1 MKDLSIVIVNF
12 NTREKLR
19 MCLTTVFA
27 SSPGIQFEV
36 FVVDNASSD
45 GSVAMAR
52 AEFPKAEVIV
62 NGENLGFSR
71 ANNVALRQAS
81 GRYLLLLN
89 PDVEIMPDTF
99 QKMLQFMDQNPRVGV
114 AGCRVEKPDGS
125 LDLACRRGFPDP
137 TTAFL
142 RLTGLSLLFPKS
154 RMASYNLT
162 YLPEDEISE
171 VDSVMGAFLLI
182 RREAMDQV
190 GFLDEDY
197 FMYGEDLDWCF
208 RVKASGWRV
217 VYAPITRVIHHKGS
231 ASRKVP
237 RLALLE
243 FHRAMAIFYD
253 KHYRAHYGFFMNF
266 FVKFGIWGR
275 YLLKSLG
282 NMLRREK
289 YVSK

>member
-1 MKDLSIVIVNF
+1 MNNCHHNRILYRVLPCHAPFSEHPDNAAF
-12 NTREKLR
+12 NLPEARTD
-19 MCLTTVFA
+19 A
-27 SSPGIQFEV
+27 SSFTANGAIYLV
-36 FVVDNASSD
+36 GGTD
-45 GSVAMAR
+45 GGTTQPQLYWAV
-52 AEFPKAEVIV
+52 
-62 NGENLGFSR
+62 
-71 ANNVALRQAS
+71 
-81 GRYLLLLN
+81 
-89 PDVEIMPDTF
+89 
-99 QKMLQFMDQNPRVGV
+99 
-114 AGCRVEKPDGS
+114 
-125 LDLACRRGFPDP
+125 PDP